1 MIDGALSALSQ
12 GGTKE
17 VPLID
22 GRMVSVH
29 ASPAKGTSEK
39 MAMGVSAL
47 PHPGDMYMQSKE
59 IIKIIVTALAEL
71 GGKPEDIIR
80 TRVFL
85 TDISQWEAA
94 GRAHGEAFA
103 HMDVPPAS
111 AFYGV
116 NELLH
121 PDMLIEVEA
130 MAIIDSEF

>member
-1 MIDGALSALSQ
+1 MMIDGALSALSQ

-22 GRMVSVH
+22 GRMLSVH

-59 IIKIIVTALAEL
+59 IIKIIVTALAGL
-71 GGKPEDIIR
+71 GGKPGDIIR

-85 TDISQWEAA
+85 TDIS
-94 GRAHGEAFA
+94 
-103 HMDVPPAS
+103 
-111 AFYGV
+111 
-116 NELLH
+116 
-121 PDMLIEVEA
+121 
-130 MAIIDSEF
+130 